1 MAFFI
6 GNSQHRSSTLLSCVF
21 RLTSG
26 LRSYAEFI
34 KAWNQRSSELLVH
47 DPRSQEERDQAAE
60 LQAAMAAAQKDE
72 LQVEQG
78 EESCDT

>member
-1 MAFFI
+1 M
-6 GNSQHRSSTLLSCVF
+6 GNPWHKSFTALIVVF

-78 EESCDT
+78 EESHDT